1 MSIFKK
7 AQDVHYQPQKFA
19 TLKTFLAVIAGL
31 LIIGQI
37 IAIFQICGYL
47 TQSYRNISRED
58 FESLKMGELVKGI
71 IDKSDV
77 IMSYRE
83 EFDNK
88 PASECLLVMTA
99 NHKLLVVAAGE
110 DSTDSYSRMMDMIN
124 GRVSYFEFAGKVIGL
139 PSSSYQTAQV
149 FMVMNNVNYS
159 YELNNSAF
167 LGQAIGA
174 VDVDRSYAVSALMAT
189 IAGIVVMLV
198 LIYFLMRK
206 TINNIRY
213 GILVQKGIIEPELKV
228 RKEDLVLENAGTYV
242 GSDNDAESFYV
253 NTDYDLQT
261 NGGILPDSQSASNS
275 NSGDGSYH
283 FTSGGGQMPS
293 ADSNEPDT
301 PEPMRFLE
309 EVEFYQSGVNE
320 EGNFYVDQ
328 GEEHPEDDSTRHY
341 KKY

>member
-7 AQDVHYQPQKFA
+7 AQDVRYQPQKFA

-83 EFDNK
+83 EFENK

-99 NHKLLVVAAGE
+99 NRKLLIVAAGE

-124 GRVSYFEFAGKVIGL
+124 GRVSYFEFA
-139 PSSSYQTAQV
+139 AQV

-174 VDVDRSYAVSALMAT
+174 VDVDTSYAISALLST

-261 NGGILPDSQSASNS
+261 NGGISPASQSAGTCPSRPRPR
-275 NSGDGSYH
+275 
-283 FTSGGGQMPS
+283 GGRESRTG
-293 ADSNEPDT
+293 
-301 PEPMRFLE
+301 R
-309 EVEFYQSGVNE
+309 
-320 EGNFYVDQ
+320 
-328 GEEHPEDDSTRHY
+328 R
-341 KKY
+341 